1 MLPHLI
7 LAGRGAGQVL
17 HCTWGLRGL
26 GILRDLITQTA
37 EEGQGQDWNPSPF
50 DPDSRELLPPPRSAS
65 WGRGRLHHSGPR
77 VSFHSWRG
85 GTWPAPAS
93 ASLALL
99 FLTVSPGGVA
109 ALISI
114 SGLETEAWRSWCQ
127 PLHAPPPPGLVCS
140 LPSLPCSGAGQV
152 IRQLGGGWERQTPG
166 TGASGLHK
174 GISDKPALAL
184 ARSTFVLGLA
194 ACSLLRMGSFFS
206 NQKLC

>member
-65 WGRGRLHHSGPR
+65 WGRGHLHRSGPR

-127 PLHAPPPPGLVCS
+127 PLHAPPPRDWSARCLLFPAQERGRLLGSWEVGG
-140 LPSLPCSGAGQV
+140 SGKPQV
-152 IRQLGGGWERQTPG
+152 QGPLGSIR
-166 TGASGLHK
+166 
-174 GISDKPALAL
+174 
-184 ARSTFVLGLA
+184 V
-194 ACSLLRMGSFFS
+194 
-206 NQKLC
+206 